1 MGGSEISNSF
11 LDELQQEMNEFEAS
25 LEKMLTYYK
34 ESVAF
39 YSNLMQNMLNQFQY
53 YATQNKLIELHQYC
67 KTEAFKQV
75 RI

>member
-11 LDELQQEMNEFEAS
+11 REELQQSMNNFEAS
-25 LEKMLTYYK
+25 VETMMTAYK

-39 YSNLMQNMLNQFQY
+39 YSNLMQTMLKQAQN
-53 YATQNKLIELHQYC
+53 YAKQSELNELHQYY